1 MGAHA
6 ILSASGAYRWMRCTP
21 SARIEQNFEDSSS
34 DFAKEGSL
42 AHELGELLLAKE
54 LGTLDKKDVTK
65 KLKAIEKSEFYSQE
79 MKDYVDKYVDYVM
92 ERFAEHRVA
101 TEDAE
106 IQLES
111 RLDFSDWVPEGFG
124 TGDVVI
130 VSDSTV
136 EIIDLKYGKG
146 VPVSAEE
153 NPQMRLYSLG
163 AYKSQN
169 FLYDITKIRATIF
182 QPRLDNISTEELT
195 KDELL
200 AWAENELVNKAKLA
214 HMGEGEFVAGDHC
227 RFCKA
232 KYTCRARAEANL
244 EMAKFDFKDAALLSH
259 NEIGEILEKADEL
272 QKWAK
277 DIQAYALEQA
287 EKHGIK
293 FPGWKLVEGRS
304 NRKYLDENEVVSTL
318 TSAGFEEDIIFKKTL
333 LGITDMEKVVGKKK
347 FNEILSDLVIKP
359 SGKPALVPESD
370 KRPELNSADSAAEDF
385 K

>member
-6 ILSASGAYRWMRCTP
+6 ILSASGAYRWMSCTP

>member
-6 ILSASGAYRWMRCTP
+6 ILSASGAYRWMSCTP

-54 LGTLDKKDVTK
+54 LGTLDKKDVAK

-124 TGDVVI
+124 TGDTVI
-130 VSDSTV
+130 VSDGYL

-146 VPVSAEE
+146 VPVSAEG
-153 NPQMRLYSLG
+153 NPQMRLYALG
-163 AYKSQN
+163 AYKSQS
-169 FLYDITKIRATIF
+169 FLYDISKIRATIF
-182 QPRLDNISTEELT
+182 QPRLDNISIEELT

-244 EMAKFDFKDAALLSH
+244 EMAKFDFKDAALLSN

-277 DIQAYALEQA
+277 DLQAYALEQA

-318 TSAGFEEDIIFKKTL
+318 TSAGFEEDSIFKKTL

>member
-21 SARIEQNFEDSSS
+21 SARIEQNFEDRSS

-54 LGTLDKKDVTK
+54 LGILDKKDVAK
-65 KLKAIEKSEFYSQE
+65 KLKAIEKSQFYSQE
-79 MKDYVDKYVDYVM
+79 MKDYVDKYVDYVL
-92 ERFAEHRVA
+92 ERLAEHRVA

-106 IQLES
+106 ILLES

-124 TGDVVI
+124 TGDTVI
-130 VSDSTV
+130 VSDGYL
-136 EIIDLKYGKG
+136 EIIDFKYGKG

-182 QPRLDNISTEELT
+182 QPRLDNISIEELT

-244 EMAKFDFKDAALLSH
+244 EMAKFDFKDAALLSN

-304 NRKYLDENEVVSTL
+304 NRKYLDESAVVSTL
-318 TSAGFEEDIIFKKTL
+318 TSAGFEEDSIFKKTL
-333 LGITDMEKVVGKKK
+333 LGITDMEKVIGKKK

-370 KRPELNSADSAAEDF
+370 KRPELNSAVSAAEDF